1 MRPIEDSNLAEL
13 LMQMR
18 YMPPEKRRRQLEAVE
33 SLVGI
38 LEADKSYPFEF
49 VHFRIT
55 GFQVKHEVAPY
66 LIPGDQLLD
75 DLRIFVTK
83 LSSQAS
89 PSVEEMSSR
98 VFTVEELARQLGV
111 STKTVGRWRKRG
123 LVARRFVFPD
133 GVKRLGVL
141 ESSLKTFQDRNTS
154 LISNAKQFNRLSESQ
169 KQAVIDQARG
179 LAEGDLSRYQVIER
193 LVELTGRAHET
204 IRYTLLHYEQTHPQ
218 TPVFKCAPGVM
229 TPSEAARLYELY
241 QQGVSAAE
249 LMTQFERSRSSVYRI
264 INQRRTMALMARRI
278 RFVPS
283 DEFADPARVR
293 EILDENLCE
302 DVKIPDKTF
311 EPFEP
316 LGEQL
321 LPEYLQVLKGT
332 PVLSGDRE
340 LLLFRQYNCHK
351 YMAYTLRS
359 RIKLSAVSGTVLKQ
373 AESYLSKADDLE
385 RLIVE
390 ANLRLVVSIASRH
403 SMGASNFADM
413 VSKGNYA
420 LIKAVQGFDYTTGFR
435 FGKRASLAI
444 AKEYAKVSGKST
456 ELTRT
461 KAASIGTIQ
470 QRLRETVD
478 IGAIERARHSLTQVI
493 RSELENR
500 EQYIILHHFG
510 LIGHSVR
517 KQRKTL
523 NQIGL
528 DLKLSTERVRQLE
541 LTALQKLRQ
550 CLSREEFE
558 LLTE

>member
-1 MRPIEDSNLAEL
+1 
-13 LMQMR
+13 MQMR
-18 YMPPEKRRRQLEAVE
+18 YMPPEKRRKQLEAVE

-38 LEADKSYPFEF
+38 LEADKAYPFEF

-55 GFQVKHEVAPY
+55 GFQLRHEITPY

-83 LSSQAS
+83 LSSQS
-89 PSVEEMSSR
+89 SQLVEELDSR
-98 VFTVEELARQLGV
+98 VFTIEELAGHLGV

-133 GVKRLGVL
+133 GVKRLGVQ
-141 ESSLKTFQDRNTS
+141 ESSLKTFQAKNAS
-154 LISNAKQFNRLSESQ
+154 LMSNAQQFNRLSDPQ
-169 KQAVIDQARG
+169 KQALIDRARVM
-179 LAEGDLSRYQVIER
+179 AEDDLSRYQVIER
-193 LVELTGRAHET
+193 LAVLTGRAHET
-204 IRYTLLHYEQTHPQ
+204 IRYTLLNYEQTHPQ
-218 TPVFKCAPGVM
+218 IPVFKRAPGVM
-229 TPSEAARLYELY
+229 TPSDAARLYEMY
-241 QQGVSAAE
+241 QQGVSVSE
-249 LMTQFERSRSSVYRI
+249 LMAQFERSHSSVYRI
-264 INQRRTMALMARRI
+264 INQRRTMALMARRV

-283 DEFADPARVR
+283 DEFEDAALVHNILR
-293 EILDENLCE
+293 EKLCE

-340 LLLFRQYNCHK
+340 LRLFRQYNCYK

-359 RIKLSAVSGTVLKQ
+359 QIKLSCVSSALLKQ
-373 AESYLSKADDLE
+373 AESYLSQADDLE

-420 LIKAVQGFDYTTGFR
+420 LIKAVQEFDYTTGFR
-435 FGKRASLAI
+435 FAKRASLAI

-461 KAASIGTIQ
+461 RAASIGTIQ

-493 RSELENR
+493 RSELEHR

-510 LIGHSVR
+510 LVGHGVR

>member
-1 MRPIEDSNLAEL
+1 MRPIKDPNLAEL

-18 YMPPEKRRRQLEAVE
+18 YMPAEKRRQQVESVE

-38 LEADKSYPFEF
+38 LETNKAYPFEF

-55 GFQVKHEVAPY
+55 GFQLKHEIAPY
-66 LIPGDQLLD
+66 LIPGVQLLD

-83 LSSQAS
+83 LSSKAS
-89 PSVEEMSSR
+89 QSVEDLDTR
-98 VFTVEELARQLGV
+98 VFTVEELADHLGI
-111 STKTVGRWRKRG
+111 STKTVGRWRTRG
-123 LVARRFVFPD
+123 LLARRFVFPD
-133 GVKRLGVL
+133 GIKRLGVM
-141 ESSLKTFQDRNTS
+141 ESSLDTFKTRNPS
-154 LISNAKQFNRLSESQ
+154 LMVNARLFNRLTKAQ
-169 KQAVIDQARG
+169 RLAMIDQARA
-179 LAEGDLSRYQVIER
+179 LAQGDLSRYQVIER
-193 LVELTGRAHET
+193 LAELTGRAHET
-204 IRYTLLHYEQTHPQ
+204 IRYTLLNYEEAHPQ
-218 TPVFKCAPGVM
+218 SPVFKRAPGII
-229 TPSEAARLYELY
+229 TPSGAARLYELY
-241 QQGVSAAE
+241 VQGVPVGQ
-249 LMTQFERSRSSVYRI
+249 LTQQFERSRSSVYRI
-264 INQRRTMALMARRI
+264 INQRRAMALMARRI
-278 RFVPS
+278 RFVNS
-283 DEFADPARVR
+283 DEFENPVRVQ
-293 EILDENLCE
+293 EILGEQLCA
-302 DVKIPDKTF
+302 DVTMDNKTF
-311 EPFEP
+311 ESFER

-340 LLLFRQYNCHK
+340 LLLFRQYNCFK
-351 YMAYTLRS
+351 YMAYEVRS
-359 RIKLSAVSGTVLKQ
+359 RIKLSCVLSALLKE
-373 AESYLSKADDLE
+373 AESYLSQADDLE
-385 RLIVE
+385 RTIVE

-403 SMGASNFADM
+403 SVGASNFSDM

-420 LIKAVQGFDYTTGFR
+420 LIKAVQEFDYTTGFR

-461 KAASIGTIQ
+461 RAASIGTIQ

-493 RSELENR
+493 RSELDER

-510 LIGHSVR
+510 LVGHGVR

-528 DLKLSTERVRQLE
+528 DLKLSTERVRQVE
-541 LTALQKLRQ
+541 LTGLQKLRQ
-550 CLSREEFE
+550 CLSSEEFE